1 MKFSEAQLEI
11 INTIDGNV
19 GVIASA
25 GSGKTT
31 VLTKRIENMVK
42 NHGINPVSILA
53 VTFSKKAKENIQE
66 KLNDLKVYGV
76 NIETFHS
83 LALKIII
90 KKYGMNY
97 FKIWTMQWEKE
108 KVMKEICCDRMGLC
122 YKDDLPYNKIMKF
135 IANQKN
141 AMLNP
146 TDNLIPSNDDP
157 FKENKMKEIY
167 IAFENYKLE
176 NRYIE
181 FDDFLNLANNIL
193 DLDKDLYEYYSK
205 CFNYILSD
213 EFQDI
218 SKSQSLLLKKLNNEN
233 TMIVGDPLQAIYS
246 FRGGDSK
253 FILDFEKDYPNT
265 KIMHLNTN
273 YRCSDDIIQTANMF
287 ATSILDSGHKNYRKS
302 IAYNPTFKQPEF
314 NIYFDEWD
322 EGEEISN
329 KINGL
334 MSKYEYK
341 DIAILARTNA
351 QLTKLQSV
359 FHEKVIPFNIVNGSL
374 FTDLPEIKLLIAYLK
389 LALYE
394 NDNESFRYLYNK
406 PNRWLDKK
414 FLQEAENN
422 SKRRNISLYN
432 SMMSIDRRNWR
443 FKNGIDEIYEVI
455 NHLQNKRFASIG
467 DMISYLRIRLN
478 IDDYVTKGKQTDD
491 GSFSEQIENMNA
503 FETIAKKYTDL
514 NKFILYLDEI
524 TKDLE
529 DDNKNKVQLLTIH
542 KSKGLEYPVVF
553 IVGCSNNILPHEK
566 NENIDDEKKLFYVG
580 ITRAEKELYLSS
592 ILSNNSN
599 QLSVSP
605 FIKSIESTIK
615 INKLN

>member
-514 NKFILYLDEI
+514 NKFILYFDEI